1 MLLRKLKAKILRGTV
16 IDGTFISISLGYTDL
31 QVDDDTIIESLELMR
46 VKSTETN

>member
-1 MLLRKLKAKILRGTV
+1 MGTY
-16 IDGTFISISLGYTDL
+16 ISISLGYNL